1 MPLLSDAFDL
11 IRVIN
16 LPDRKDRY
24 RELMQQFKV
33 LGLKLTPGRV
43 EIYVATRPTTL
54 AGFPNL
60 GSHGCFLSHLEILRD
75 ARDRCVESVL
85 VMEDDCEVLPHH
97 VAAIGEIAASLRARA
112 WGFCYLGHVEPLPE
126 LKEGSQPRLVEFA
139 GPLKTTH
146 LYAVQKSA
154 LPALVEYLED
164 CLVRP
169 PGDPIGGPMHVDGAL
184 SLFRAAHSELLTLI
198 AQPALASQRA
208 SRSDITFRSFEQVP
222 GLKQAMNVARKI
234 RRSAGRIRA

>member
-24 RELMQQFKV
+24 RELMQQFNV
-33 LGLKLTPGRV
+33 LGLKLIPGRV
-43 EIYVATRPTTL
+43 EIYAATRPTTL

-60 GSHGCFLSHLEILRD
+60 GSHGCFMSHLELLRD
-75 ARDRCVESVL
+75 AQARGVESVL
-85 VMEDDCEVLPHH
+85 IMEDDCEVLPED
-97 VAAIGEIAASLRARA
+97 VAAIGEIAGSLKNRP

-126 LKEGSQPRLVEFA
+126 PKKGQQPQLVEFA

-146 LYAVQKSA
+146 LYAVHNSV
-154 LPALVEYLED
+154 LSPLVAYLED
-164 CLVRP
+164 CLLRP

-184 SLFRAAHSELLTLI
+184 SLFRAAHPEFLTLI

-222 GLKQAMNVARKI
+222 GLKQAMNVARKL
-234 RRSAGRIRA
+234 RRSAARIRA

>member
-33 LGLKLTPGRV
+33 LGLKLIPGRV
-43 EIYVATRPTTL
+43 EVYAATRPTKL

-75 ARDRCVESVL
+75 ALTRGVESVL
-85 VMEDDCEVLPHH
+85 IMEDDCEVLPED
-97 VAAIGEIAASLRARA
+97 VAAIGEIAVSLKNRT

-126 LKEGSQPRLVEFA
+126 LKEGSEPRLVEFA

-146 LYAVQKSA
+146 LYGVHKSV
-154 LPALVEYLED
+154 LPPLVAYLED

-169 PGDPIGGPMHVDGAL
+169 PGDPIGGPMHVDGAF
-184 SLFRAAHSELLTLI
+184 SLFRAAHPEFLTLI

-222 GLKQAMNVARKI
+222 GLKQAMNVARKL
-234 RRSAGRIRA
+234 RRTAGRIRA